1 MRTLVIRLL
10 AAGLLGCAMVF
21 FSAANATAESPA
33 VDLIVVIKSERVM
46 YLYADGLPIKSFDIG
61 LGDSPA
67 GDKREEGDEK
77 TPEGAY
83 VLDWRN
89 PDSLYHR
96 SIHISYPNAQDR
108 ARAQANGVD
117 PGGMIMI
124 HGQPNYAFEER
135 VGDWTNGC
143 IAISNRAIDYMWQ
156 HVPMGTPIH
165 ILP

>member
-1 MRTLVIRLL
+1 MRTHRFRLL
-10 AAGLLGCAMVF
+10 AAGLLACLVL
-21 FSAANATAESPA
+21 FSGAASAIVERAA
-33 VDLIVVIKSERVM
+33 IDLVVIIKSERVM

-61 LGDSPA
+61 LGANPV
-67 GDKREEGDEK
+67 GDKHREGDEK

-83 VLDWRN
+83 ILDWRN

-108 ARAQANGVD
+108 ARAQAHGVD

-124 HGQPNYAFEER
+124 HGQPDYAFDKR
-135 VGDWTNGC
+135 MGDWTNGC
-143 IAISNRAIDYMWQ
+143 IAVSNQAMDYMWQ